1 MKITRGAAPAA
12 GFEAEAPAAASS
24 PAHPVAQARANRRKA
39 EESMPD
45 MPAAGLCSLQWEEA
59 MTVAALRIRRV
70 VSYDAIAIWAC
81 DDDFVEAK
89 FAGGEQRAGLESL
102 KVRQGEGLVGWVAE
116 VGKPILNGN
125 PAVEPGYAK
134 REGAAGLASAL
145 ALPLVN
151 TGRVVGV
158 VALYRRERDAFAAD
172 ELVVLLELCPALAS
186 LILDISEPSNNL
198 LEMSDAI
205 QRDGTSLMRA

>member
-1 MKITRGAAPAA
+1 
-12 GFEAEAPAAASS
+12 
-24 PAHPVAQARANRRKA
+24 
-39 EESMPD
+39 MPD

-59 MTVAALRIRRV
+59 MTVAALRIRRII
-70 VSYDAIAIWAC
+70 SYDAIAIWAC
-81 DDDFVEAK
+81 DDDFVVAK

-102 KVRQGEGLVGWVAE
+102 KVRQGESLVGWVAE

-134 REGAAGLASAL
+134 REGAVGLASAL